1 MKYNLVKVREGKV
14 EDLPN
19 VFNLIKELAK
29 YENALNKIKTNVKTL
44 EKDGYGENPQFK
56 EEGQNLWIFINI
68 AGFAYRLWPDFLPA
82 RAWDHQ

>member
-29 YENALNKIKTNVKTL
+29 YENALNKIKINVKTL
-44 EKDGYGENPQFK
+44 
-56 EEGQNLWIFINI
+56 
-68 AGFAYRLWPDFLPA
+68 
-82 RAWDHQ
+82 